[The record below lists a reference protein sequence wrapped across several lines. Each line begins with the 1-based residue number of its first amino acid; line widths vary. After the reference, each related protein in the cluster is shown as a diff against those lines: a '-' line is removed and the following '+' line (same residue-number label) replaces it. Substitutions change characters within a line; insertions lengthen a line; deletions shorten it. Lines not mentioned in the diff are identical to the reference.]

1 MSVEQRAVIGN
12 RAHLSNA
19 SGGTCDN
26 GLDHFVG
33 WLVVVVFGGVGWGG
47 VARSCSFGCGVRG
60 RGEQLK
66 QRSWAG
72 GVEEQ
77 ERMKQREVSE

>member
-1 MSVEQRAVIGN
+1 MSVEQRAVVMN

-26 GLDHFVG
+26 GLDHFAG
-33 WLVVVVFGGVGWGG
+33 WLVVVFGGVWWGG

-60 RGEQLK
+60 RGRAIEAAKLG
-66 QRSWAG
+66 WWGGGAG
-72 GVEEQ
+72 EA
-77 ERMKQREVSE
+77 ERGE

>member
-1 MSVEQRAVIGN
+1 MSVEQHAVVRN

-26 GLDHFVG
+26 GLDHFAG
-33 WLVVVVFGGVGWGG
+33 WLVVVVFGGVWWGG

-66 QRSWAG
+66 HRSWAG
-72 GVEEQ
+72 GVEE
-77 ERMKQREVSE
+77 RMKRREVSE

>member
-1 MSVEQRAVIGN
+1 MSVEQRAVVGN

-33 WLVVVVFGGVGWGG
+33 WLVVVFGGVWWGG
-47 VARSCSFGCGVRG
+47 VARSCSVGGGVRG
-60 RGEQLK
+60 REGGEQLK
-66 QRSWAG
+66 HRSWAG
-72 GVEEQ
+72 GGEA
-77 ERMKQREVSE
+77 RRGRSGGK